1 MIDVSN
7 FGFTCMIFYLTLM
20 AHRWIMIELHVLT
33 QLLAE
38 TQPTK

>member
-1 MIDVSN
+1 MIQST
-7 FGFTCMIFYLTLM
+7 TCLTSETDG
-20 AHRWIMIELHVLT
+20 WIMIELHVLT